1 MFEEIKS
8 LDFSGEMK
16 TNELYYLY
24 KTNSS
29 QINLEILSKLQ
40 KFKALSDFFKYY
52 MKKDLKIIN
61 DAYDNF
67 IHILS
72 TFSNPINKTKFES
85 TIDQYI
91 SDFSYIYTL
100 FNIVIKLNDSL
111 TSIISN
117 IKKNLSS
124 IYSKY
129 HIDKIKQEKIDEC
142 ISCLLDISQHKNN
155 SNKFFSKN
163 STKDNSYGG
172 SFDNNLTADESKEFF
187 YSSSKQQ
194 VRIINDL
201 LNRESNNINLNL
213 VSNTPKFNNIDISP
227 SPSNKKDNNNKNNE
241 EQDKELYLN
250 AYQGSVD
257 SEFTLSANKKKEKYN
272 EKENENV
279 LNTSNNKGSVDIN
292 DYITNISP
300 SNFRIKH
307 PRRRTTCV
315 RHFKSNLNLGV
326 NGYDSTDGVN
336 IKTLHSSNKN
346 NNSHDK
352 MLKGLAKDNSY
363 KKLHVSSGHLFMKEE
378 SKMYTELLELIIELY
393 NLNKI
398 NFEQKLKLKKLII
411 CKSPKILNVY
421 KSFNKDDEIFVQNL
435 IELI

>member
-1 MFEEIKS
+1 
-8 LDFSGEMK
+8 MK
-16 TNELYYLY
+16 TNDLYYLY

-29 QINLEILSKLQ
+29 QINLEILSKIQ
-40 KFKALSDFFKYY
+40 KFKVLSDFFKYS

-61 DAYDNF
+61 AAYDNF
-67 IHILS
+67 THILS
-72 TFSNPINKTKFES
+72 AFSNPINKTKFES

-91 SDFSYIYTL
+91 SDFSYIYIL
-100 FNIVIKLNDSL
+100 FNIAIKLNDSL

-117 IKKNLSS
+117 IKKNISS
-124 IYSKY
+124 IYNKY

-142 ISCLLDISQHKNN
+142 VSCLLDISQHKNN
-155 SNKFFSKN
+155 SNKIFSKF

-187 YSSSKQQ
+187 YSSSKQKE
-194 VRIINDL
+194 RLINDL

-213 VSNTPKFNNIDISP
+213 VSNIPKFNNINTSR
-227 SPSNKKDNNNKNNE
+227 SPSNKKENYNKE
-241 EQDKELYLN
+241 EQVKELYLN
-250 AYQGSVD
+250 ANKGSVD
-257 SEFTLSANKKKEKYN
+257 SEFTLSANKKKEIYN

-279 LNTSNNKGSVDIN
+279 LNTINNKGSVDIN

-315 RHFKSNLNLGV
+315 RHFKSNLKLGV
-326 NGYDSTDGVN
+326 NGYHSTDGIN
-336 IKTLHSSNKN
+336 IKTLYSPNKN
-346 NNSHDK
+346 NNSHGK
-352 MLKGLAKDNSY
+352 ILKGMEKDNSY

-421 KSFNKDDEIFVQNL
+421 KSFNKDDEMFIQKL
-435 IELI
+435 KELI

>member
-1 MFEEIKS
+1 MYEEIKS

-16 TNELYYLY
+16 TNDLYYLY

-52 MKKDLKIIN
+52 MKKDLKTIN
-61 DAYDNF
+61 AAYDNF
-67 IHILS
+67 THILS

-111 TSIISN
+111 TSILSN

-142 ISCLLDISQHKNN
+142 ISCLLKISQHKNN
-155 SNKFFSKN
+155 SNIFFSKF

-172 SFDNNLTADESKEFF
+172 SSDNNLTADESKEFF

-201 LNRESNNINLNL
+201 LNRENNNINLNL
-213 VSNTPKFNNIDISP
+213 VTDTPKFNNIDTR
-227 SPSNKKDNNNKNNE
+227 NNNKNNE
-241 EQDKELYLN
+241 EQDKELDLN
-250 AYQGSVD
+250 TIQGSAD
-257 SEFTLSANKKKEKYN
+257 SEFTLSANKINEINK
-272 EKENENV
+272 EKENENI
-279 LNTSNNKGSVDIN
+279 LNTTNNKGSVDIN
-292 DYITNISP
+292 DYITNISKRELR
-300 SNFRIKH
+300 FKQ
-307 PRRRTTCV
+307 PRKRTSAK
-315 RHFKSNLNLGV
+315 RFKSNLKLGV
-326 NGYDSTDGVN
+326 NGYHSTDRIN
-336 IKTLHSSNKN
+336 IKTLYSSIKN
-346 NNSHDK
+346 NNGHDK

-411 CKSPKILNVY
+411 CKSPKILKVY
-421 KSFNKDDEIFVQNL
+421 KSFNKDDEMFVQNL
-435 IELI
+435 KELI

>member
-1 MFEEIKS
+1 MYEEIKS

-16 TNELYYLY
+16 TNDLYYLY

-61 DAYDNF
+61 AAYDNF
-67 IHILS
+67 THILS

-111 TSIISN
+111 TSIILN

-124 IYSKY
+124 IYSKH
-129 HIDKIKQEKIDEC
+129 HIDKNKQEKIDEC

-155 SNKFFSKN
+155 SNKFFSKF

-172 SFDNNLTADESKEFF
+172 SFDNNLIADESKDF
-187 YSSSKQQ
+187 YCSSSKQQ
-194 VRIINDL
+194 ERLINDL
-201 LNRESNNINLNL
+201 LNRESNNINLNIM
-213 VSNTPKFNNIDISP
+213 SNTPKFNNINSSP
-227 SPSNKKDNNNKNNE
+227 SPSNKKENNKNNE
-241 EQDKELYLN
+241 EQDKEIYLITN
-250 AYQGSVD
+250 QDSVD
-257 SEFTLSANKKKEKYN
+257 SEFTLSANKKKEIFKG
-272 EKENENV
+272 KENEKV
-279 LNTSNNKGSVDIN
+279 LNTTNNKESVDIN

-300 SNFRIKH
+300 DNFRIKL
-307 PRRRTTCV
+307 PRRRTTCI
-315 RHFKSNLNLGV
+315 RHFKSNLKLNMD
-326 NGYDSTDGVN
+326 GYHSTDGIN
-336 IKTLHSSNKN
+336 IKTLHSSNKSN
-346 NNSHDK
+346 ISHDK
-352 MLKGLAKDNSY
+352 MLKSLIKDNSY

-398 NFEQKLKLKKLII
+398 NFEQKLKFKKLII

-421 KSFNKDDEIFVQNL
+421 KSFNKDDEIFVQKL
-435 IELI
+435 KELI

>member
-1 MFEEIKS
+1 MYEEIKS

-16 TNELYYLY
+16 ANDLYYLY

-29 QINLEILSKLQ
+29 QKNLEILSKLQ

-91 SDFSYIYTL
+91 SDFSYIYTF

-117 IKKNLSS
+117 IKKNISS
-124 IYSKY
+124 IYSNY

-142 ISCLLDISQHKNN
+142 ISCLLQISQHKNN
-155 SNKFFSKN
+155 SNKFFSKV
-163 STKDNSYGG
+163 SSKDNSYGG
-172 SFDNNLTADESKEFF
+172 SFDNNLTADESKEF
-187 YSSSKQQ
+187 YYNSSKQQ
-194 VRIINDL
+194 VRRINDL
-201 LNRESNNINLNL
+201 LNKESNNINLNL
-213 VSNTPKFNNIDISP
+213 VSDTPKFNNIDTR
-227 SPSNKKDNNNKNNE
+227 NNNKNNE
-241 EQDKELYLN
+241 EQDKELDLN
-250 AYQGSVD
+250 TNQGSAD
-257 SEFTLSANKKKEKYN
+257 SEFTLSANKKKEIYK

-279 LNTSNNKGSVDIN
+279 LNTTNNKGSVDIN
-292 DYITNISP
+292 DYITNISQRE
-300 SNFRIKH
+300 FRFKQ
-307 PRRRTTCV
+307 PRKRASARR
-315 RHFKSNLNLGV
+315 FKSNLKVGV
-326 NGYDSTDGVN
+326 NGYHSSDGIN
-336 IKTLHSSNKN
+336 IKTLYSSIKN

-393 NLNKI
+393 NVNKI

-411 CKSPKILNVY
+411 CKSPKILNVF
-421 KSFNKDDEIFVQNL
+421 KSFNKDDVVFVQKL
-435 IELI
+435 KELI